1 MQIMETRKDT
11 HEAPSSV
18 YHPIKSNL
26 KGIKKMNITLNVGL
40 EVSTNYLPSGVA
52 GMQLQYKHV
61 KEVLEKALGK
71 PNCIGIARSATVV
84 AQYTE
89 VQAVLREL
97 YQLAHD
103 LGQDC
108 IAYRIQDSNGNV
120 LGGALVGKYAHEW
133 NFGVFDEEHLIP
145 ATLKLNYRIGLP
157 L

>member
-1 MQIMETRKDT
+1 
-11 HEAPSSV
+11 
-18 YHPIKSNL
+18 
-26 KGIKKMNITLNVGL
+26 MNITLNIGL
-40 EVSTNYLPSGVA
+40 EVSNNYLPKGVA

-61 KEVLEKALGK
+61 KEVLEKCFGK
-71 PNCIGIARSATVV
+71 PNCIGIARSATEKTVV
-84 AQYTE
+84 AQYTD

-108 IAYRIQDSNGNV
+108 IAYRIQDGDGNV

-133 NFGVFDEEHLIP
+133 NYGLFAEEYFIP
-145 ATLKLNYRIGLP
+145 ATLKLNYRSGLP